1 MAYSDEDKRQQIRE
15 VQEYLYAISFYDDN
29 IIRVIPDG
37 IYGRETALSV
47 RSFQTEHDLPVTGEV
62 DRQTWDKI
70 VEVYREYV
78 ALPPYPIDVFPST
91 MFVLDQN
98 RSGSLV
104 YILQAMLLDIY
115 KTYKNVPQVNVNG
128 TYDDIT
134 VETIKRIQ
142 EIANLNVTGLTNRT
156 TWNVIVT
163 TYNHLDNDYKY

>member
-1 MAYSDEDKRQQIRE
+1 
-15 VQEYLYAISFYDDN
+15 
-29 IIRVIPDG
+29 
-37 IYGRETALSV
+37 
-47 RSFQTEHDLPVTGEV
+47 
-62 DRQTWDKI
+62 
-70 VEVYREYV
+70 
-78 ALPPYPIDVFPST
+78 
-91 MFVLDQN
+91 
-98 RSGSLV
+98 
-104 YILQAMLLDIY
+104 MLLDIY